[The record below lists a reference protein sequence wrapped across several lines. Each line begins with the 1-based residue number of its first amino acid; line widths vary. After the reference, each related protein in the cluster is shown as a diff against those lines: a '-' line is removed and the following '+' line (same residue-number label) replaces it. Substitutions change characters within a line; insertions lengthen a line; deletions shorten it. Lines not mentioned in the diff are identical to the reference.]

1 MPIINTHEPED
12 SFTDRIESLY
22 RDRYGDDAVEREKYL
37 GETGRYCDLWV
48 ETQDVTLAIEV
59 ENDGESV
66 ITGVGQVELYAA
78 HSARAV
84 PVVIVPDDHQI
95 DVVERMFYRE
105 RTSVV
110 CFEASD
116 VFPDAFGDD

>member
-12 SFTDRIESLY
+12 SFTDTIESLY
-22 RDRYGDDAVEREKYL
+22 RDRYGEDAVERDKYL
-37 GETGRYCDLWV
+37 DETGRYCDLWV
-48 ETQDVTLAIEV
+48 DTPDVTLAIEV
-59 ENDGESV
+59 ENDAESV

-78 HSARAV
+78 HSPRAV
-84 PVVIVPDDHQI
+84 GVVIVPDDHI
-95 DVVERMFYRE
+95 DVVEWEFYRE
-105 RTSVV
+105 RSPVV